1 LHLNL
6 YALLRVQ
13 LDDKHLVYRYINY
26 FSVWKFFYSSA
37 KSILIYIK
45 PLRNKSSACYFQD
58 SFVSFG
64 TFAFFFSSAFAGIW
78 EIFEFTADRLAGGD
92 MQRGMVDTVTD
103 IIAGNLGALTYFLIF
118 TVLILAGKARID
130 DKLLN

>member
-1 LHLNL
+1 MSV
-6 YALLRVQ
+6 LLKHAVQ
-13 LDDKHLVYRYINY
+13 TIKKTKVYL
-26 FSVWKFFYSSA
+26 FA
-37 KSILIYIK
+37 E
-45 PLRNKSSACYFQD
+45 A
-58 SFVSFG
+58 

-118 TVLILAGKARID
+118 TVLILAGKARVD